1 MMHRWRTSF
10 TLVMLAI
17 AGAMAMVLGIVGIYG
32 VLAYTVELRRREVG
46 VRMALGA
53 QSPMVTRMFVRRG
66 LVLSA
71 GGIALGVA
79 GAAAL
84 SRLMSSLLFGVTAL
98 DPATYAI
105 TATILLT
112 AAALASYIP
121 ARRAAAVDPAETLRG
136 E

>member
-1 MMHRWRTSF
+1 
-10 TLVMLAI
+10 MLAI
-17 AGAMAMVLGIVGIYG
+17 AGAMALVLGVVGIYG

-71 GGIALGVA
+71 WGVALGVA

-105 TATILLT
+105 TATILLAVAT
-112 AAALASYIP
+112 SASYIP
-121 ARRAAAVDPAETLRG
+121 ARRAAAVDPAETLRC

>member
-1 MMHRWRTSF
+1 
-10 TLVMLAI
+10 
-17 AGAMAMVLGIVGIYG
+17 
-32 VLAYTVELRRREVG
+32 
-46 VRMALGA
+46 
-53 QSPMVTRMFVRRG
+53 
-66 LVLSA
+66 
-71 GGIALGVA
+71 
-79 GAAAL
+79 
-84 SRLMSSLLFGVTAL
+84 MSSLLFGVTAL